1 MDEKQIA
8 HHITTLLPSMMYYE
22 IKSAELVPLSSSY
35 KLKQAGKSR
44 VYNVVV
50 HLKEST
56 YYPNG
61 AAVTLCKYFDGNLY
75 FPSTQAVVS
84 MHDDPEKAYN
94 FLLAEIEKNFSKT
107 ATFGC
112 CSRYKECSD
121 KKECVHNSQFYSYG
135 CIYRKN
141 LIAGKIFYGKNK
153 NV

>member
-61 AAVTLCKYFDGNLY
+61 AAVTLCKYFDGNSH
-75 FPSTQAVVS
+75 FW
-84 MHDDPEKAYN
+84 
-94 FLLAEIEKNFSKT
+94 LLFKVQ
-107 ATFGC
+107 
-112 CSRYKECSD
+112 RM
-121 KKECVHNSQFYSYG
+121 
-135 CIYRKN
+135 
-141 LIAGKIFYGKNK
+141 
-153 NV
+153 